1 MDPRKSRLQA
11 ILDCLP
17 PADAEALLAFGEF
30 LAARNPIADSGDD
43 SGGDYRE
50 TPPAPLPKAEPEPI
64 PRPDQE
70 TVMQA
75 LKRLSTTYP
84 MLDRKKL
91 LDSTSTLVMQHLV
104 TGRERIEVI
113 DELEVVFRREYEK
126 L

>member
-1 MDPRKSRLQA
+1 MDSADHPRVARLQT
-11 ILDCLP
+11 ILNRLSS
-17 PADAEALLAFGEF
+17 ADADMLFAFGEF
-30 LAARNPIADSGDD
+30 LAARNPVADTGDV
-43 SGGDYRE
+43 SPE

-64 PRPDQE
+64 PRPEQE

-75 LKRLSTTYP
+75 LKRLSATYP
-84 MLDRKKL
+84 MLNRKKL

-113 DELEVVFRREYEK
+113 DELEVVFRREYEN